1 MSQNKTREGH
11 ESFEDILYVLLKVA
25 AHFIPCKLL
34 HKLPVFNN
42 R

>member
-1 MSQNKTREGH
+1 MSQNKTKEGH
-11 ESFEDILYVLLKVA
+11 ESSEDILYVLMKVA
-25 AHFIPCKLL
+25 AHFIPYELL